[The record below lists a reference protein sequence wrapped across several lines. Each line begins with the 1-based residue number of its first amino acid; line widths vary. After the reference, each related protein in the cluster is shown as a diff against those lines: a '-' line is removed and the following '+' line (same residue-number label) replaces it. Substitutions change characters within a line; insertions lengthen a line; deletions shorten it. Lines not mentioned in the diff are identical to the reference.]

1 MKATMQ
7 ASNAAKTTLPPDKLA
22 KARSF
27 CGRSGSRYN
36 GALLLSTRTGIGR
49 RGVAGFMRSISHK
62 TTRASAKTHSA
73 LTAVPV
79 AVVARIEDDMTDNSM
94 DTFSVPPPPASRD
107 SGRQSALF
115 VALPL
120 ITVSWIVLFGIV
132 VLAAFR
138 IDRYEIAPGD
148 AMEVAPRINF
158 TASSSGGTEPARY
171 ETSDGIHF
179 VTALG
184 GQLSILDSILGWLD
198 PYVQVDTF
206 RERFGDRTPEENR
219 QVGFQSMVTSKQLAQ
234 FVAVR
239 KLGLDAELV
248 EGGAKVAS
256 VVCENAPDENS
267 ACENLETGD
276 TIVAVNGN
284 EIPTLNALLAE
295 LSQPEYSIG
304 QTVTVTVIPEN
315 PSKSEPD
322 RTEAVDRKIQLM
334 ASDDGTRPII
344 GIVPA
349 DTRSVRL
356 PFDVEIST
364 TDIAGPS
371 AGLAFTLSLLDELT
385 DGNLMGDGRVA
396 ATGTIRQDGAV
407 GAIGAL
413 EQKALA
419 VRRSG
424 VTLFLV
430 PAEQSAREMEKARK
444 AAGSSVTIVQV
455 ATLDEALEAL
465 RANGGDPLPAMK

>member
-1 MKATMQ
+1 M
-7 ASNAAKTTLPPDKLA
+7 
-22 KARSF
+22 
-27 CGRSGSRYN
+27 
-36 GALLLSTRTGIGR
+36 
-49 RGVAGFMRSISHK
+49 
-62 TTRASAKTHSA
+62 
-73 LTAVPV
+73 
-79 AVVARIEDDMTDNSM
+79 
-94 DTFSVPPPPASRD
+94 
-107 SGRQSALF
+107 
-115 VALPL
+115 
-120 ITVSWIVLFGIV
+120 
-132 VLAAFR
+132 
-138 IDRYEIAPGD
+138 
-148 AMEVAPRINF
+148 
-158 TASSSGGTEPARY
+158 
-171 ETSDGIHF
+171 
-179 VTALG
+179 TALG

-234 FVAVR
+234 YVAVK

-256 VVCENAPDENS
+256 VVCVNAPAENS
-267 ACENLETGD
+267 ACENLDVGD

-284 EIPTLNALLAE
+284 EISTLNSLLTE
-295 LSQPEYSIG
+295 LSKPEYSIG
-304 QTVTVTVIPEN
+304 QTVIVRVIPEK
-315 PSKSEPD
+315 PSQSEPD
-322 RTEAVDRKIQLM
+322 PSDAVDREIQLM

-356 PFDVEIST
+356 PFEVEIST
-364 TDIAGPS
+364 ADIAGPS

-385 DGNLMGDGRVA
+385 NGNLVGDGRVA

-419 VRRSG
+419 VKRSG

-430 PAEQSAREMEKARK
+430 PSEQSAAEMAKARK
-444 AAGSSVTIVQV
+444 AAGSSVKIVQV
-455 ATLDEALEAL
+455 ATLDDALEAL
-465 RANGGDPLPAMK
+465 IANGGDPLPTMG